1 MIMGHDSVIVQTMAR
16 LLVPWIRI
24 YALYVLFHGHYSP
37 GGGFQAGVIMAASYV
52 LVGLA
57 LGRQEFERSLPEPDA
72 VRWAVAGA
80 LLFLLVG
87 GVGLLAHAALFDYAT
102 LPIPGLTPTRLR
114 YIGILL
120 VEMGV
125 FVGVTAA
132 LTLIFG
138 RLARTAEGRG

>member
-1 MIMGHDSVIVQTMAR
+1 MILGHDSVIVQTMVR

-52 LVGLA
+52 LLGLA
-57 LGRQEFERSLPEPDA
+57 LGRAEFDRSLPEPDA
-72 VRWAVAGA
+72 VRWAVGGA
-80 LLFLLVG
+80 LLFLLLG
-87 GVGLLAHAALFDYAT
+87 ASGVVASKPFLDYAA
-102 LPIPGLTPTRLR
+102 LPIPGLTETRLH
-114 YIGILL
+114 YVAILL
-120 VEMGV
+120 IEIGV
-125 FVGVTAA
+125 FIGVTAA